1 MAEAMPFPSLPS
13 LYTKSRGTVAVSNHR
28 LPVILSPV
36 ILSEVE
42 ETVVWPTR
50 AEKQVSR
57 LRRSSAVAGDPAAL
71 EMTNGIER
79 HDIRQRSTGAINGVA
94 GADCCHRPVGR
105 ALREWGTVAFQAVL
119 RVVRLAAASAAAVAA
134 IPAGV
139 ARGF

>member
-42 ETVVWPTR
+42 ETAVWPTR

-57 LRRSSAVAGDPAAL
+57 LRSSSAVAGDPAAL
-71 EMTNGIER
+71 EMTNG
-79 HDIRQRSTGAINGVA
+79 N
-94 GADCCHRPVGR
+94 
-105 ALREWGTVAFQAVL
+105 
-119 RVVRLAAASAAAVAA
+119 
-134 IPAGV
+134 
-139 ARGF
+139 